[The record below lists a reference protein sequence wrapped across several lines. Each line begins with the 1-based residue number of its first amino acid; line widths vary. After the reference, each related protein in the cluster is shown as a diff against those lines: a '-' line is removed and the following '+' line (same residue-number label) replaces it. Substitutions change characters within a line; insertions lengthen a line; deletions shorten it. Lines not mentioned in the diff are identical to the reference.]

1 MSSHPCPSLPVPI
14 EISGFFVVAKVP
26 QLENVTVGGKKM
38 SGDERKN
45 VKHNWVIH
53 PLKRRLLAEDFVRIQ
68 RADVIVHTPVTSEG
82 QSRPA

>member
-45 VKHNWVIH
+45 VKHN
-53 PLKRRLLAEDFVRIQ
+53 
-68 RADVIVHTPVTSEG
+68 
-82 QSRPA
+82 